1 MLLPRSGSI
10 NAIVFSMNPGAPS
23 TTSNSVAGTADSA
36 PAAAAET
43 TTGRWKMDRYTL
55 EVPEGIRGGSLITA
69 GARVWIVV
77 DNPHFE
83 DVPGGKPKFVVRA
96 VSVIDDIFP

>member
-1 MLLPRSGSI
+1 MPTDRRYIAYAKVDG
-10 NAIVFSMNPGAPS
+10 
-23 TTSNSVAGTADSA
+23 
-36 PAAAAET
+36 AET

-69 GARVWIVV
+69 GARLWIVV

-83 DVPGGKPKFVVRA
+83 DVPDGKKKFVVRA
-96 VSVIDDIFP
+96 VAVLDDIFP